1 MLSVQERLT
10 KQIAQAL
17 TETITP
23 HGVGVVIE
31 ATYVVVDCQ
40 NTWLGGVVVTA
51 SDYTVVIERSR
62 VRLLASALPGSL
74 GQLSLRSLQ
83 SR

>member
-1 MLSVQERLT
+1 VIGKAKISLAGPRCIETRTVSTLNPDFGRLCFRSGLCVCVCVCVLSVQERLT

-31 ATYVVVDCQ
+31 ATYVA
-40 NTWLGGVVVTA
+40 L
-51 SDYTVVIERSR
+51 
-62 VRLLASALPGSL
+62 SAV
-74 GQLSLRSLQ
+74 
-83 SR
+83 

>member
-1 MLSVQERLT
+1 MYVLPVQERLT

-31 ATYVVVDCQ
+31 ATCVFIYLFIYLL
-40 NTWLGGVVVTA
+40 NTHSVQHTGT
-51 SDYTVVIERSR
+51 DT
-62 VRLLASALPGSL
+62 
-74 GQLSLRSLQ
+74 Q
-83 SR
+83 